1 MFPGHFKR
9 ESKLMVGFLVAL
21 ILLSLVAG
29 LFLPPVMAV
38 NSEKT
43 SLAQDGKFDSNT
55 KVCAIEVQPVGSGE

>member
-1 MFPGHFKR
+1 
-9 ESKLMVGFLVAL
+9 MVGFLVAL

-29 LFLPPVMAV
+29 LFLPPIMAV